1 MAAWGDAPRAAEAP
15 ASKLSSADLLRLAAS
30 AEKSS
35 EHPIGMAIVSEAKIR
50 GIALSVA
57 DDFRA
62 SAAAHATNYAKEG
75 AAPDP
80 RCVSY
85 THDRDYGVYAEYP
98 KGREKFRGRGWCPPS
113 HAEYD
118 GFKAETASR
127 WY

>member
-1 MAAWGDAPRAAEAP
+1 MHLGRKRHGADHITSGERLNLIVWNHSAA
-15 ASKLSSADLLRLAAS
+15 
-30 AEKSS
+30 
-35 EHPIGMAIVSEAKIR
+35 
-50 GIALSVA
+50 
-57 DDFRA
+57 FRA
-62 SAAAHATNYAKEG
+62 SAASHATDYKKEG

-118 GFKAETASR
+118 GFKAETASLSFG
-127 WY
+127 Y

>member
-1 MAAWGDAPRAAEAP
+1 MSVKPSLPPRKQVWNHSAA
-15 ASKLSSADLLRLAAS
+15 
-30 AEKSS
+30 
-35 EHPIGMAIVSEAKIR
+35 
-50 GIALSVA
+50 
-57 DDFRA
+57 FRA

-118 GFKAETASR
+118 GFEAETASR